1 MRLIIEARLEGGQ
14 TGATAAEATIVDVVE
29 RQDRSVADLGL
40 TLAEGRAL
48 LAKVQSILVSQ
59 QTAGWMASQLACC
72 RCGSVLAHKDS
83 RSIVMRTVF
92 GKVEVPSPRLWACS
106 CAGEQ
111 REPRRSMSPLCKA
124 VPKRVTPELEY
135 LQAKWAAHLPY
146 RQATELL
153 REVLPL
159 DKAISLGSTRR
170 RILAVGNALDAEI
183 ERDIASGPKLIGGDR
198 VRESI
203 SVGCVSVDS
212 VAELQQ
218 QPQEPQSRAR
228 PGGVEIALDEEIG
241 SGAACQHRCRTR
253 NIYRSRCPPVRIRA

>member
-1 MRLIIEARLEGGQ
+1 MRLIIEARLEGAQ
-14 TGATAAEATIVDVVE
+14 TGASAAEATIVDVVE

-59 QTAGWMASQLACC
+59 QTAGWMASQVACC

-106 CAGEQ
+106 CAGKQ
-111 REPRRSMSPLCKA
+111 GEPRRSVSPLCKA
-124 VPKRVTPELEY
+124 VPQRVTPELEY

-170 RILAVGNALDAEI
+170 RILAVGSALDAEI

-198 VRESI
+198 KSTRLNSSHLVI
-203 SVGCVSVDS
+203 SYAVFC
-212 VAELQQ
+212 LKKKKKKY
-218 QPQEPQSRAR
+218 QPHCYVKKKKKKKKKKKSKKY
-228 PGGVEIALDEEIG
+228 L
-241 SGAACQHRCRTR
+241 
-253 NIYRSRCPPVRIRA
+253 